1 MPSTQ
6 TRRAELDT
14 AFKQNQHD
22 IYVLNAHEMAQL
34 WAAEQKSKGRSP
46 QQIEASFLQL
56 TAIPLATMLEQYG
69 REFGGSAIAAGAD
82 TKMLAALAMDMK
94 RSGSIFG
101 RYYVQTQG
109 GKQYLVFKGRA
120 GLRQV
125 LTGTRYL
132 ANNTKV
138 MSLGVGGQAL
148 KESAKGGL
156 LISVVF
162 SLSINS
168 LTWLFKDEFRWTDW
182 LATVSTDIV
191 KGVIAGTAAYVTG
204 AAIAGKTVAGTIAI
218 LPIAAGL
225 FVAVVFAVGLYLI
238 DKHFGITEAL
248 IEHLERKEE
257 SVKQDLAAGIYYV
270 MSSTGTAVKRQFI
283 RSVKTYLASLLRH
296 AF

>member
-1 MPSTQ
+1 MSNTKM
-6 TRRAELDT
+6 RREALGV
-14 AFKQNQHD
+14 AFKKNQHD
-22 IYVLNAHEMAQL
+22 VYVLNAEEMVQL
-34 WAAEQKSKGRSP
+34 WVAEQKNSGKSKL
-46 QQIEASFLQL
+46 QIEANFLKL
-56 TAIPLATMLEQYG
+56 TETPLAKRLDLYG
-69 REFGGSAIAAGAD
+69 REFGGTVISAAENS
-82 TKMLAALAMDMK
+82 KMLSALALDMK

-132 ANNTKV
+132 ANHTKV
-138 MSLGVGGQAL
+138 MSLGIGGQAL

-162 SLSINS
+162 SITINS
-168 LTWLFKDEFRWTDW
+168 LSWLFKDEFRWTDW
-182 LATVSTDIV
+182 LATISTDV
-191 KGVIAGTAAYVTG
+191 LKAVIAGTAAYVTG
-204 AAIAGKTVAGTIAI
+204 AAIAGKAAAGTVAI

-225 FVAVVFAVGLYLI
+225 FVAVTFAVGLYLI
-238 DKHFGITEAL
+238 DQHFGITAAL

-257 SVKQDLAAGIYYV
+257 SVKQDLLAGVYYV
-270 MSSTGTAVKRQFI
+270 ISSTGKAVKRQFI
-283 RSVKTYLASLLRH
+283 QSVKAYIASLLRH